1 MLHISNDVN
10 DTCAL
15 PHGKSGKQV
24 VVVVFGVPVNI
35 LWDGRA
41 LRVKPAE
48 VGGEGRYRARTS
60 FSLCFFCSVVLE
72 GGGWVYLILAAKGGR
87 GVYARKRLLEGI
99 LGDPRSWQPAGIC
112 IDPVSDMYGMD

>member
-15 PHGKSGKQV
+15 QHGKSGKQV

-72 GGGWVYLILAAKGGR
+72 GGGWVYLILAAKGGGGKSQEETPGR
-87 GVYARKRLLEGI
+87 HTR
-99 LGDPRSWQPAGIC
+99 RSEIMAT
-112 IDPVSDMYGMD
+112 SRHMY